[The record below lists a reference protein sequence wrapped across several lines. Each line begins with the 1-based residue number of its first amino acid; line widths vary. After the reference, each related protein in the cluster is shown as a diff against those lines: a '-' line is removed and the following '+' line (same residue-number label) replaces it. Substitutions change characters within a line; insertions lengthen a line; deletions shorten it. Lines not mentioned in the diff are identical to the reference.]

1 MNPREEQVTTEAKP
15 QEVDVMVDRKILE
28 GRSRGT

>member
-1 MNPREEQVTTEAKP
+1 MNPREEQVTMEAKP
-15 QEVDVMVDRKILE
+15 QEADVMVDRKILE